1 MKRTERVDF
10 EDLEFGQRFYINSS
24 SDEKWIKYPI
34 FTGPG
39 NSAWFNAFK
48 METGEFRF
56 FAPEEKVEA
65 VKEG

>member
-1 MKRTERVDF
+1 MERIERVDF
-10 EDLEFGQRFYINSS
+10 EDLEYGQRFCINSS
-24 SDEKWIKYPI
+24 SDEKWVKCPI
-34 FTGPG
+34 FTDPG